1 MFYDKAMLGADYSA
15 SCAPVDVLQAVG
27 DFDVLVPAR
36 LAIGGSS
43 AAQKAERGTWFDE
56 GYDCREPEGTA
67 FAALVLDAIAAVDTG
82 KNTRKG
88 ERLRNHEMIVRKLIA
103 NAVRCTIYHS
113 PALVAVQRRAS
124 AYKGKPTWLNG
135 KAMRRTTDLLAKA
148 GLIEMVK
155 GRHAVAS
162 TTITASPTLLF
173 MALDAGITEKSVI
186 YRMPSDRN
194 LRLRQGNRDSE
205 LVTFE
210 RTKERK
216 AWAAQLDDYNAFL
229 SEQDIGI
236 DLSPGQTDLLTA
248 RMNKERSKGKL
259 PYVKPELLRKCL
271 YRQFNNGSFSNGG
284 RLYGGWWINCQKA
297 LRPHITINGKPTVE
311 LDYSGCMIRML
322 YHMDGIDYRDDP
334 YGLDALA
341 ACQPDNQSE
350 KDYFREPNK
359 RMLLALINGREGKH
373 NERIKMPN
381 KQTYQPHFSRTEIVE
396 MLKAKHA
403 TIARQFFTEVGIEL
417 QRLESD
423 IALGIITNLKAKGI
437 VCLPIHDSFI
447 VTCEHENELI
457 FEMNNVYKSNLI
469 FDPVINGSKR

>member
-1 MFYDKAMLGADYSA
+1 VFYDKARLGADYSA
-15 SCAPVDVLQAVG
+15 SQAPADAVEAFV
-27 DFDVLVPAR
+27 DFDVLAPADG
-36 LAIGGSS
+36 AGNDSS
-43 AAQKAERGTWFDE
+43 PASKAQKGTWFDE
-56 GYDCREPEGTA
+56 GYDFREPVGTA
-67 FAALVLDAIAAVDTG
+67 FTTAVLAAIAVVDTR
-82 KNTRKG
+82 KNKRCDEDHHNLET
-88 ERLRNHEMIVRKLIA
+88 IVRKLIA
-103 NAVRCTIYHS
+103 NAIRCTIYHS

-155 GRHAVAS
+155 GRHEVAS
-162 TTITASPTLLF
+162 TTITASPALLF
-173 MALDAGITEKSVI
+173 MALDAGITEKNLI
-186 YRMPSDRN
+186 YRMSSDRN

-216 AWAAQLDDYNAFL
+216 ASAAQLDNYNAFL
-229 SEQDIGI
+229 SEQEICI
-236 DLSPGQTDLLTA
+236 DLSPGEIDLLTD

-259 PYVKPELLRKCL
+259 PFLKPELLRKCL
-271 YRQFNNGSFSNGG
+271 YRQFNNGSFSDGG

-297 LRPHITINGKPTVE
+297 LRPHITIKGKPTVE

-322 YHMDGIDYRDDP
+322 YHMDGINYRDDP
-334 YGLDALA
+334 YELDALA

-350 KDYFREPNK
+350 EDYFREPNK

-381 KQTYQPHFSRTEIVE
+381 KQTYQPHFSRVEIVE

-403 TIARQFFTEVGIEL
+403 PIAHRFFTEVGIEL

-447 VTCEHENELI
+447 VTCEHEDELR
-457 FEMNNVYKSNLI
+457 FEMNNVYKSKLI
-469 FDPVINGSKR
+469 YDPVIKKSEC

>member
-1 MFYDKAMLGADYSA
+1 MFYDKTMLGAGNTA
-15 SCAPVDVLQAVG
+15 SQAPADALQAVADVDVLAPAQATHSHSS
-27 DFDVLVPAR
+27 PA
-36 LAIGGSS
+36 SK
-43 AAQKAERGTWFDE
+43 AQKGTWFDE
-56 GYDCREPEGTA
+56 GYDFREPEGTA
-67 FAALVLDAIAAVDTG
+67 FTLAVLNAIAAVDTG

-88 ERLRNHEMIVRKLIA
+88 KRLHNHEMIVRKLIA
-103 NAVRCTIYHS
+103 NAIRCVTYHA

-135 KAMRRTTDLLAKA
+135 KAMRRTTTLLELA
-148 GLIEMVK
+148 GLIELTK
-155 GRHAVAS
+155 GRHGGAS
-162 TTITASPTLLF
+162 TTFTASPALLF
-173 MALDAGITEKSVI
+173 MALDAGITEKSVT
-186 YRMPSDRN
+186 YRLPLDRI
-194 LRLRQGNRDSE
+194 LRLRQGNRDTE
-205 LVTFE
+205 LMAFE

-216 AWAAQLDDYNAFL
+216 IWAAQLDDYNAFL
-229 SEQDIGI
+229 SEQDISI
-236 DLSPGQTDLLTA
+236 DLSDEEMDRLTA
-248 RMNKERSKGKL
+248 RMNKERSRGKL
-259 PYVKPELLRKCL
+259 PYIKPELLRKCL
-271 YRQFNNGSFSNGG
+271 YRQFNNGSFSDGG

-297 LRPHITINGKPTVE
+297 LRPKITINGRPTVE

-334 YGLDALA
+334 YGVEALA
-341 ACQPDNQSE
+341 AFQPENRSE

-403 TIARQFFTEVGIEL
+403 PIARRFFTEVGVEL

-447 VTCEHENELI
+447 VACEYEDELR
-457 FEMNNVYKSNLI
+457 FEMNSTYKSKFM
-469 FDPVINGSKR
+469 FDPIIKKSE